1 MSQTVEK
8 ITVLMV
14 AKTTKE
20 EWTKGMKERQGIN
33 GMKRERGEESENEL
47 VQRLLKTRPNCI
59 IFPTVCD
66 SMTGDVLTLCI

>member
-20 EWTKGMKERQGIN
+20 GWTKEMKERQGIN
-33 GMKRERGEESENEL
+33 GMERERCEEFENEL
-47 VQRLLKTRPNCI
+47 VQRLLKIRPNCI

-66 SMTGDVLTLCI
+66 SMTGAVLTLCI